1 MVHGGCSDA
10 NHTFQRPVKVP
21 GKIPLRTAGKKS
33 VQDCAVTLTLTEWL
47 NGNDED
53 NSCWFDFM
61 EAPRLWKTR
70 WFWIVVA
77 AACACI
83 FVFSLTGIFRVP

>member
-1 MVHGGCSDA
+1 
-10 NHTFQRPVKVP
+10 
-21 GKIPLRTAGKKS
+21 
-33 VQDCAVTLTLTEWL
+33 VQDPAVTLTWTEWL

-61 EAPRLWKTR
+61 EAPPVWGTR

-77 AACACI
+77 VSCI
-83 FVFSLTGIFRVP
+83 CIIVFFWSGMK